1 MADVPK
7 GGDLMP
13 LLDHFRPPL
22 ASRRHWESFHS
33 GWAYEMARWLNRT
46 LIPAGYLAEPV
57 VTLGTQLQVDVA
69 AFDEREEPTRPNDS
83 AGGTATALQTWAPPD
98 TALTMPAIFPD
109 DIEVQIFQT
118 EGGSHLVAAVELV
131 SPRNKDRPEARR
143 GFAAKCAAYLQRGI
157 GLVVADIVTTRQQNL
172 HDELADLLGQ
182 PPAPRYPTDSLL
194 YVVAYRPSG
203 REGVGQIELWPID
216 LTLGLALPT
225 VPLALRNGPTVPLDL
240 ETTYMDTRQSLGV

>member
-1 MADVPK
+1 MVDVPK

-69 AFDEREEPTRPNDS
+69 AFDEPP
-83 AGGTATALQTWAPPD
+83 ATT
-98 TALTMPAIFPD
+98 LTMPAIFPD
-109 DIEVQIFQT
+109 DIEVQVFQT
-118 EGGSHLVAAVELV
+118 EGGSRLVAAVELV

-157 GLVVADIVTTRQQNL
+157 GLVVADMVTTPRQNL

-182 PPAPRYPTDSLL
+182 SPAPLYPTDSLL

-203 REGVGQIELWPID
+203 RGGVGQIEVWPFD
-216 LTLGLALPT
+216 LTLGQALPT
-225 VPLALRNGPTVPLDL
+225 VPLALRDGPTVPLDL
-240 ETTYMDTRQSLGV
+240 ETTYQDTRQSLGV

>member
-1 MADVPK
+1 
-7 GGDLMP
+7 MP

-22 ASRRHWESFHS
+22 ASRRHWESFQS

-69 AFDEREEPTRPNDS
+69 AFDEQEEAVRTTGS
-83 AGGTATALQTWAPPD
+83 EGGTATVVQTWAPPA
-98 TALTMPAIFPD
+98 TTRTMPAIFPD
-109 DIEVQIFQT
+109 DLEVQVFQT
-118 EGGSHLVAAVELV
+118 EGGSRLVAAVELV

-157 GLVVADIVTTRQQNL
+157 GLVVVDMVTTRQQNL
-172 HDELADLLGQ
+172 HNELVDLLGQ

-203 REGVGQIELWPID
+203 RGGEGQIELWPFD
-216 LTLGLALPT
+216 LTLSQALPT

-240 ETTYMDTRQSLGV
+240 ETTYQDTRQSLGL